1 MNLFEYAKI
10 KNSSLIDTIKTY
22 IKKKHIKKIYLHH
35 DYEGKIVDLYKKDDF
50 YKKFGYYQYSLLAY
64 AKGFNYK
71 VWVTFNSS
79 NNLKDFLEKV
89 EKVFGV
95 KRREHFEMLIT
106 THNISSLKE
115 FGDEYIFEPIKIS
128 LIEADSIE
136 EIEKIKKDI
145 KLFKA
150 QLSNQPDLIYKREIK
165 KICGITERRK
175 SDDEVGNG
183 IESLFT

>member
-1 MNLFEYAKI
+1 
-10 KNSSLIDTIKTY
+10 
-22 IKKKHIKKIYLHH
+22 
-35 DYEGKIVDLYKKDDF
+35 
-50 YKKFGYYQYSLLAY
+50 
-64 AKGFNYK
+64 
-71 VWVTFNSS
+71 
-79 NNLKDFLEKV
+79 
-89 EKVFGV
+89 
-95 KRREHFEMLIT
+95 MLIT

-136 EIEKIKKDI
+136 EIKKIKKDI

-150 QLSNQPDLIYKREIK
+150 QLANQPDLIYKREIK